1 MFKETKAFS
10 SFSVDDMGKAKEF
23 YGKELGIK
31 VKEIPEGLELHITGS
46 MPILI
51 YQSDPK
57 TYTPPKHT
65 VLNFLVGDIDKTIG
79 SLAKKGIKMEQ
90 YDLPM
95 MKTDTK
101 GVVRNDG
108 RHPGPKAIAWFKDP
122 ADHVLAVIQ
131 EK

>member
-1 MFKETKAFS
+1 MFKDTKAFS
-10 SFSVDDMGKAKEF
+10 SFSVDDMPKAKEF
-23 YGKELGIK
+23 YGITLGIK
-31 VKEIPEGLELHITGS
+31 VKEIPEGLELHLTGN

-65 VLNFLVGDIDKTIG
+65 ILNFLVNDIEKTVEQL
-79 SLAKKGIKMEQ
+79 SKKGVKMEQ

-95 MKTDTK
+95 MKTDAK
-101 GVVRNDG
+101 GIVRSDG
-108 RHPGPKAIAWFKDP
+108 SHPGPKAIAWFKDP
-122 ADHVLAVIQ
+122 AGHVLAVIQ

>member
-1 MFKETKAFS
+1 MFKDTKAFS
-10 SFSVDDMGKAKEF
+10 SFSVDDMPKAKEF
-23 YGKELGIK
+23 YGITLGIK
-31 VKEIPEGLELHITGS
+31 VKEIPEGLELHLTGN

-65 VLNFLVGDIDKTIG
+65 ILNFLVNDIEKTVEQL
-79 SLAKKGIKMEQ
+79 SKKGVKMEQ

-95 MKTDTK
+95 MKTDAK
-101 GVVRNDG
+101 GIVRSDG
-108 RHPGPKAIAWFKDP
+108 SPPGPKAIAWFKDP
-122 ADHVLAVIQ
+122 AGHVLAVIQ